1 MGISFG
7 EMAPA
12 RAGGTTTVRIPS
24 RGEIESI
31 THVQHR
37 FGTDCTARR
46 RVQHMTTT
54 SETEAERPLE
64 AVSGVLAEVLSCPVV
79 VTTDIAAT
87 LEAFEAAHCLDPRI
101 QPAFTA
107 TTLRGFVRDMAPQI
121 VHEILEPLGMAMV
134 MVRWDDRLLL
144 IGPYT
149 HEPMHP
155 GVAEEAMSRLGIP
168 SAHLPVYK
176 LYRTRYAI
184 VDAEHAH
191 RAAAALLHAAGS
203 EDLLGG
209 LHQVEAEGGT
219 IAPGYG
225 EAPQS
230 ASFTVIEERYRLE
243 RDFMDA
249 VADGDADQA
258 LGALQRLAG
267 MPQTIS
273 YLNTPF
279 LGTTILRIMARVAA
293 QRGGLPPATIDAISQ
308 EYAQRLHR
316 IGHSVDARRTVG
328 FTAQMVTDFCRH
340 VRRHRQRSYSQLVR
354 QVTDEID
361 LHLSHHVST
370 TELAERLGVS
380 ASTLARR
387 FKTETGLTVAAYTAH
402 ARAER
407 AARLL
412 ATTSQS
418 VREIALFVGYDDP
431 NYFVKVF
438 RAAHGMTPS
447 AYRGAHAE

>member
-1 MGISFG
+1 MGPTMTMTSK
-7 EMAPA
+7 
-12 RAGGTTTVRIPS
+12 T
-24 RGEIESI
+24 ES
-31 THVQHR
+31 
-37 FGTDCTARR
+37 GA
-46 RVQHMTTT
+46 
-54 SETEAERPLE
+54 SLE
-64 AVSGVLAEVLSCPVV
+64 AIGAVLAEVLSCPVV
-79 VTTDIAAT
+79 VTTDVPSA
-87 LEAFEAAHCLDPRI
+87 LDAFEAAHCLDPRI

-107 TTLRGFVRDMAPQI
+107 TTLRGFVREMAPQV
-121 VHEILEPLGMAMV
+121 VHEILEPLGMAVV
-134 MVRWDDRLLL
+134 MARWDDRLLL

-155 GVAEEAMSRLGIP
+155 GVAEEVLSRLGVP

-203 EDLLGG
+203 EDLMGS

-219 IAPGYG
+219 IAPGYA
-225 EAPQS
+225 ETPQS
-230 ASFTVIEERYRLE
+230 ASFTVIDERYRLE

-249 VADGDADQA
+249 VADGSAEQA
-258 LGALQRLAG
+258 LAALQRLAG

-279 LGTTILRIMARVAA
+279 LGTTILRIMSRVAA

-340 VRRHRQRSYSQLVR
+340 VRRHQQHGYSSLVR

-361 LHLSHHVST
+361 LHLSSHVST
-370 TELAERLGVS
+370 PELAERLGVS

-387 FKTETGLTVAAYTAH
+387 FKSETGLTIAAYAARH
-402 ARAER
+402 RAER

-438 RAAHGMTPS
+438 RATHGVTPS
-447 AYRGAHAE
+447 AYREASAD

>member
-1 MGISFG
+1 MG
-7 EMAPA
+7 P
-12 RAGGTTTVRIPS
+12 T
-24 RGEIESI
+24 
-31 THVQHR
+31 
-37 FGTDCTARR
+37 
-46 RVQHMTTT
+46 MTM
-54 SETEAERPLE
+54 ETGADAALE
-64 AVSGVLAEVLSCPVV
+64 TIGAVLAEVLSCPVV
-79 VTTDIAAT
+79 VTADLAPT
-87 LEAFEAAHCLDPRI
+87 LDAFEAAHCLDPRL

-107 TTLRGFVRDMAPQI
+107 TTLRGFAREMAPQVI
-121 VHEILEPLGMAMV
+121 HEIREPLGMALV
-134 MVRWDDRLLL
+134 MVRWDDRFLLV
-144 IGPYT
+144 GPYT
-149 HEPMHP
+149 HEPLHP
-155 GVAEEAMSRLGIP
+155 GVAEEVLSRLGIP
-168 SAHLPVYK
+168 SAHLPLYK

-184 VDAEHAH
+184 LYAAHAH

-203 EDLLGG
+203 EDLLGS
-209 LHQVEAEGGT
+209 LHRIEAEGGT
-219 IAPGYG
+219 ISPGYG
-225 EAPQS
+225 EPPQS

-249 VADGDADQA
+249 VADGSAEHAMAA
-258 LGALQRLAG
+258 LHRLAG

-273 YLNTPF
+273 YLHTPF

-316 IGHSVDARRTVG
+316 IGHTVDARHTVG

-340 VRRHRQRSYSQLVR
+340 VRRHRQRSHSQLVR
-354 QVTDEID
+354 QVTDEIE
-361 LHLSHHVST
+361 LHPSQHIST

-387 FKTETGLTVAAYTAH
+387 FKAETGLTVAAYTAQH
-402 ARAER
+402 RAER

-447 AYRGAHAE
+447 AYRDAYAE